1 MTIVSYGAAVHWALE
16 TLDNNPNISA
26 DLIDLRSLQPWI
38 WIVLLIRLK
47 KLSVL
52 FFKKIYFG
60 GIASDI
66 SAQIMEQAFEYLD
79 APVQR
84 VGSLNTPIPFA
95 NSLEQQYQQ
104 R

>member
-1 MTIVSYGAAVHWALE
+1 MNCIINSVKKTSRVI
-16 TLDNNPNISA
+16 I
-26 DLIDLRSLQPWI
+26 LQEDSI
-38 WIVLLIRLK
+38 
-47 KLSVL
+47 
-52 FFKKIYFG
+52 FG

-95 NSLEQQYQQ
+95 SSLEQQYLAK
-104 R
+104 RNFETTLKTLLEY